1 MNPQNENAQIEAI
14 VFDMDG
20 VLLNT
25 EEISERAWRDA
36 AAALSLPA
44 ALPLYSSIIGT
55 TMQAT
60 EELLTCALGEEAAK
74 LFMAEWDAG
83 FDKIAE
89 AEGIPAMPFAAEALS
104 RLKGRYR
111 LALASSTEGS
121 RVRAQLSDAGL
132 LGFFEALATGDMV
145 QRGKPAPDIYIKACE
160 MLSLP
165 PNSCAAVEDSPN
177 GVQSAYSAG
186 LLPIMIPDRI
196 APDEKTRALLWR
208 QFSSLEEL
216 CCGIQSLELRA

>member
-1 MNPQNENAQIEAI
+1 MNLQDENAQIVAI

-25 EEISERAWRDA
+25 EEISERAWREA

-55 TMQAT
+55 TMQVTAQC
-60 EELLTCALGEEAAK
+60 LTCALGEEAAK

-83 FDKIAE
+83 FDRIAE
-89 AEGIPAMPFAAEALS
+89 AEGIPAMPYAAETLS
-104 RLKGRYR
+104 RLKGRFR

-121 RVRAQLSDAGL
+121 RVRAQLRGAGL
-132 LGFFEALATGDMV
+132 LHFFERIATGDMV

-160 MLSLP
+160 MLNISP
-165 PNSCAAVEDSPN
+165 KSCAAVEDSPN

-186 LLPIMIPDRI
+186 LYPIMIPDRI
-196 APDEKTRALLWR
+196 KPDSKTLSLLWR
-208 QFSSLEEL
+208 QYSSLKEL
-216 CCGIQSLELRA
+216 CEATLKGFG